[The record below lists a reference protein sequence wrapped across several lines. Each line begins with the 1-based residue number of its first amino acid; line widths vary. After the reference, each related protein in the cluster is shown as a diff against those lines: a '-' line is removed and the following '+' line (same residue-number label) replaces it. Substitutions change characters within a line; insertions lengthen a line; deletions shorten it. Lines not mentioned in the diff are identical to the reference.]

1 MSEQTLPGGVDD
13 VRAWSHDLQLRRW
26 WIVEGLRVF
35 LLVAGL
41 ALAAATIEVVALVG
55 QLQGAGSAAANALGL
70 GGTDVAQ
77 LLVTQWSLTY
87 FGAHFVPVE
96 LGLSGPG
103 VASLALSSL
112 PAGTAAAIGQSTV
125 LSGLGSL
132 TLTAVVVWLGFRV
145 GGRLERQA
153 PYRGPA
159 IMSALRAGLVAVPY
173 GLASLVLFFA
183 GHWQL
188 SVVGQVLVNAAPAP
202 VALVTPFMVL
212 GLAAGAGA
220 VWARPARTRV
230 EAAILR
236 GACLGLLGLAAGIVT
251 TVALAIVAGVLWLIG
266 TQASQAGQQAPA
278 TPAPPS
284 TSQPEVTWGG
294 FLLVVLVLLLIG
306 LYVLNVVAGLW
317 AADVGF
323 WLLNLGPLAVIVLA
337 GPVVGALM
345 GAVFLRP
352 LTDFLEHAAFV
363 AAFAGGSFV
372 LAAASQV
379 NLFRSTVGASPGV
392 VLLIS
397 GMLAAAAAA
406 VGASLSRTAT
416 GRALAVW
423 GPLAGRVAQL
433 DARMSRVVEPVRRP
447 KATLVSTGIRCA
459 SCGDGLAA
467 EDSFCSRCG
476 VAVPIVPRCASCG
489 REAAAADVFCAGCGA
504 RVQPL
509 PASAGCGREL
519 PPDGAFCPACGARA
533 DLGTGRP

>member
-1 MSEQTLPGGVDD
+1 MSEQTLPGGMTD

-55 QLQGAGSAAANALGL
+55 QLQGAGAAAANTLGL

-77 LLVTQWSLTY
+77 LLVTQWSLIY

-96 LGLSGPG
+96 IGLSGSG

-112 PAGTAAAIGQSTV
+112 PAGTAAAIGQSTF

-132 TLTAVVVWLGFRV
+132 TLTAVVVGLGFRA

-153 PYRGPA
+153 PYGGPA
-159 IMSALRAGLVAVPY
+159 ILSALRAGLMAVPY

-188 SVVGQVLVNAAPAP
+188 SIVGQVLVNAAPAP
-202 VALVTPFMVL
+202 VALVTPFLVL

-220 VWARPARTRV
+220 FWARPARTRF

-236 GACLGLLGLAAGIVT
+236 GAGLGLLGLAAGIVA
-251 TVALAIVAGVLWLIG
+251 TVALAIVAGLLWLIG
-266 TQASQAGQQAPA
+266 TQASQASQQAPP
-278 TPAPPS
+278 TPAPAM
-284 TSQPEVTWGG
+284 SQPEVTWGG
-294 FLLVVLVLLLIG
+294 FLLVVLALLLVG
-306 LYVLNVVAGLW
+306 LYMLNVVAGLW

-323 WLLNLGPLAVIVLA
+323 WLLNLGPLAVIILA

-363 AAFAGGSFV
+363 AAFAGGSFL

-379 NLFRSTVGASPGV
+379 NLFRSTVGASPGL

-406 VGASLSRTAT
+406 LGASLSGTST
-416 GRALAVW
+416 GRALAAW
-423 GPLAGRVAQL
+423 PPLAGRVARL

-447 KATLVSTGIRCA
+447 RATPVSNGIRCA
-459 SCGDGLAA
+459 SCGGGLTAADG
-467 EDSFCSRCG
+467 FCSRCG
-476 VAVPIVPRCASCG
+476 AAVPVIPRCATCG
-489 REAAAADVFCAGCGA
+489 REGAAADVFCAGCGA

-509 PASAGCGREL
+509 PTCAGCGREL
-519 PPDGAFCPACGARA
+519 PADGAFCPACGARA